1 MAKIALLFTTG
12 TEECEALNV
21 VDILRR
27 AGEDL
32 SVISVSGDRTV
43 TGSHDITI
51 VADEV
56 IEEHDFSAD
65 DVLIIPGGAPGTDN
79 LEASKYVQ
87 KAIDDM
93 NAKGKLI
100 CAICAA
106 PKILGHKGL
115 LKGRK
120 AGIYPGLEKELEG
133 AEVSFD
139 DVSVDGNFVTS
150 RGLGTAI
157 PFALA
162 ILSSLEGKN
171 VADVMAER
179 IVFGR

>member
-27 AGEDL
+27 AGEEL
-32 SVISVSGDRTV
+32 SIVAVSDNKTV

-51 VADEV
+51 LADE
-56 IEEHDFSAD
+56 IISEHDFSKD

-79 LEASKYVQ
+79 LEADSFVQ
-87 KAIDDM
+87 KAVDEM
-93 NAKGKLI
+93 NSKGKLI

-120 AGIYPGLEKELEG
+120 AGIYPGLEAELEG
-133 AEVSFD
+133 ANVSFD
-139 DVSVDGNFVTS
+139 EVSIDGNFVTS

-162 ILSSLEGKN
+162 ILSILEGKN
-171 VADVMAER
+171 VSDTMAER
-179 IVFGR
+179 IVFLR